1 MTDKTQNSM
10 LQFTSIIFKRWFQQ
24 APKEELEKIMM
35 NLKQELNILEKS
47 MQLVEENGENQAL
60 IKKIFIMFESFLKA
74 ERNKTE

>member
-1 MTDKTQNSM
+1 MTNKTQNSM
-10 LQFTSIIFKRWFQQ
+10 LQFTSLIFRRWFQQ

-60 IKKIFIMFESFLKA
+60 IKKILLMFESFLKA
-74 ERNKTE
+74 EKTKTE